1 VILGGV
7 HHIEGGEVD
16 ATDGAAPA
24 TDAAMR
30 LRVEEPEI
38 IGVDAEPRI
47 YRCQKGGL
55 KPSLLF
61 VLRRAVAVC
70 LPEAALRPI
79 STGRRYPSGDHNATS
94 RCFNVPP
101 VVIATVRRAPARSNA
116 LRMWVFN
123 RGAGQPNSPD
133 FCVHSGAL

>member
-30 LRVEEPEI
+30 LREEPEI
-38 IGVDAEPRI
+38 IGVDAGTPHTG
-47 YRCQKGGL
+47 CKGEGQ

-61 VLRRAVAVC
+61 CFAPRGRGVLAGVATKAYLDRTQV
-70 LPEAALRPI
+70 
-79 STGRRYPSGDHNATS
+79 S
-94 RCFNVPP
+94 
-101 VVIATVRRAPARSNA
+101 VR
-116 LRMWVFN
+116 
-123 RGAGQPNSPD
+123 
-133 FCVHSGAL
+133 